1 MQLSGRVMNV
11 RPSGVRKIFDL
22 AAKVKNPINLSIGE
36 PDFDIPD
43 EIKEEGIKWI
53 RAGFN
58 KYTPSGGIPDLRE
71 KVFRYLKG
79 KDIICD
85 DVIITA
91 GATGGLLLSFLVTLD
106 PGDEVI
112 IPDPYFVLYEYQLI
126 LLGAKPVYVD
136 TYPDFSLKEEAF
148 RKALT
153 NKTKAILI
161 NSPNNPTGAVYSRQ
175 ELEMV
180 AKIAREKNLLVF
192 SDDIYDR
199 FIFEESLQNNYLGQ
213 LYENTL
219 TIGGFSKTWAM
230 TGWRLGFV
238 AGSKEII
245 QTMITN
251 QQYVFSSV
259 NSIAQKAALLA
270 LDYNTDGLIAAYKKR
285 RDLIYDGLKDKY
297 EVVKPKGAYY
307 IFPRV
312 PGDDGDVFVE
322 KALEKNLFVIP
333 GSVFSGRKSNVRI
346 SFASSEENV
355 LKGIEILRGMA

>member
-1 MQLSGRVMNV
+1 MQLSERVTNV

-58 KYTPSGGIPDLRE
+58 KYTPSGGIPELRE
-71 KVFRYLKG
+71 KILHSLKG
-79 KDIICD
+79 KGIICD
-85 DVIITA
+85 DVIVTA

-112 IPDPYFVLYEYQLI
+112 IPDPYFVLYEYQLL
-126 LLGAKPVYVD
+126 LLGAIPVLID
-136 TYPDFSLKEEAF
+136 TYPDFSLKEEVLRRAI
-148 RKALT
+148 T
-153 NKTKAILI
+153 EKTKAILV

-180 AKIAREKNLLVF
+180 ARVAREKNLLVLA
-192 SDDIYDR
+192 DDIYDK
-199 FIFEESLQNNYLGQ
+199 FIFEEGLRNNYLGQ
-213 LYENTL
+213 FYDNTL
-219 TIGGFSKTWAM
+219 TISGFSKTWAM

-238 AGSKEII
+238 AGPKEII
-245 QTMITN
+245 QAMITN

-259 NSIAQKAALLA
+259 NSIAQKAGLFA
-270 LDYNTDGLIAAYKKR
+270 LDYNTDPLIETFTKR
-285 RDLIYDGLKDKY
+285 RDLIYEGLKDKY

-312 PGDDGDVFVE
+312 PGDDGDAFVE

-333 GSVFSGRKSNVRI
+333 GSVFSRRKSHVRI

-355 LKGIEILRGMA
+355 LKGIEILRGMV

>member
-1 MQLSGRVMNV
+1 MHLSDRVTNV

-43 EIKEEGIKWI
+43 AIKEEGIKWI

-58 KYTPSGGIPDLRE
+58 KYTPSGGIPDLRAKIHHYLRE
-71 KVFRYLKG
+71 KG
-79 KDIICD
+79 IICD

-91 GATGGLLLSFLVTLD
+91 GATGGILLSFLVTLD
-106 PGDEVI
+106 PDDEVI

-126 LLGAKPVYVD
+126 LLGVKPVFID
-136 TYPDFSLKEEAF
+136 TYPDFTLKEEAL
-148 RKALT
+148 RKAIT
-153 NKTKAILI
+153 EKTRAILI
-161 NSPNNPTGAVYSRQ
+161 NSPNNPTGAVYSKN

-180 AKIAREKNLLVF
+180 ARVAREKNLLIF

-199 FIFEESLQNNYLGQ
+199 FVFEEGLKNIYLGQ
-213 LYENTL
+213 MYENTL

-230 TGWRLGFV
+230 TGWRVGFV
-238 AGSKEII
+238 AGPKEII

-251 QQYVFSSV
+251 QQYVFSSI
-259 NSIAQKAALLA
+259 NSIAQKAGMFA
-270 LDYNTDGLIAAYKKR
+270 LDYNTDELIDAYRKKR
-285 RDLIYDGLKDKY
+285 DLMYEGLKDKY
-297 EVVKPKGAYY
+297 EVVKPRGAYY

-312 PGDDGDVFVE
+312 PGDDGDAFVE
-322 KALEKNLFVIP
+322 RALEKNLFVIP
-333 GSVFSGRKSNVRI
+333 GSVFSRRKSHVRI

-355 LKGIEILRGMA
+355 QKGIEILRSMA

>member
-1 MQLSGRVMNV
+1 MLLAERVTKV

-22 AAKVKNPINLSIGE
+22 AAKIKNPINLSIGE

-58 KYTPSGGIPDLRE
+58 KYTPSGGIPELRE
-71 KVFRYLKG
+71 KIFHHLKG
-79 KDIICD
+79 KGIICD

-91 GATGGLLLSFLVTLD
+91 GATGGILLSFLVTLD

-112 IPDPYFVLYEYQLI
+112 IPDPYFVLYEYQLV
-126 LLGAKPVYVD
+126 LLGAIPVFID
-136 TYPDFSLKEEAF
+136 TYPDFRLREEVIRGAI
-148 RKALT
+148 T
-153 NKTKAILI
+153 EKTKAILI
-161 NSPNNPTGAVYSRQ
+161 NSPNNPTGAVYSKE

-180 AKIAREKNLLVF
+180 ARVAREKDLLILA
-192 SDDIYDR
+192 DDIYDR
-199 FIFEESLQNNYLGQ
+199 FIFEDGLKNNYLGQ
-213 LYENTL
+213 LYDKTL
-219 TIGGFSKTWAM
+219 TISGFSKTWAM

-238 AGSKEII
+238 AGPKEII
-245 QTMITN
+245 QAMVTN

-259 NSIAQKAALLA
+259 NSIAQKAGLLA
-270 LDYNTDGLIAAYKKR
+270 LDYNTDALIETYKKR
-285 RDLIYDGLKDKY
+285 RDLIYEGLKDKY

-312 PGDDGDVFVE
+312 PGDDGDAFVE

-333 GSVFSGRKSNVRI
+333 GSVFSRRKSHVRI

-355 LKGIEILRGMA
+355 LKGIEILRSMV

>member
-1 MQLSGRVMNV
+1 MHLSERVTNV

-58 KYTPSGGIPDLRE
+58 KYTPSGGIPELRE
-71 KVFRYLKG
+71 KIFHRLKEKG
-79 KDIICD
+79 IICD

-91 GATGGLLLSFLVTLD
+91 GATGGILLSFLVTLD

-112 IPDPYFVLYEYQLI
+112 IPDPYFVLYEYQLL
-126 LLGAKPVYVD
+126 LLGAVPVFID
-136 TYPDFSLKEEAF
+136 TYPDFRLREEVIRGAISE
-148 RKALT
+148 
-153 NKTKAILI
+153 KTKAILI
-161 NSPNNPTGAVYSRQ
+161 NSPNNPTGAVYSKE

-180 AKIAREKNLLVF
+180 ARVAREKDLLVLA
-192 SDDIYDR
+192 DDIYDR
-199 FIFEESLQNNYLGQ
+199 FIFEDRLRNNYLGQ
-213 LYENTL
+213 LYDKTL
-219 TIGGFSKTWAM
+219 TISGFSKTWAM

-238 AGSKEII
+238 AGPKEII

-259 NSIAQKAALLA
+259 NSIAQKAGLFA
-270 LDYNTDGLIAAYKKR
+270 LDYNTEALIEIYKKR
-285 RDLIYDGLKDKY
+285 RDLIYEGLKDKY
-297 EVVKPKGAYY
+297 EVAKPMGAYY

-312 PGDDGDVFVE
+312 PGDDGDAFVE

-333 GSVFSGRKSNVRI
+333 GSVFSRRKSHVRI

-355 LKGIEILRGMA
+355 LKGIEILRSMA

>member
-1 MQLSGRVMNV
+1 MHLSGRVTNV

-43 EIKEEGIKWI
+43 AIKEEGIKWI

-71 KVFRYLKG
+71 KILQYLKG
-79 KDIICD
+79 RGIICD

-126 LLGAKPVYVD
+126 LLGSKPVFVD
-136 TYPDFSLKEEAF
+136 TYPDFTLKEEML
-148 RKALT
+148 RKVIT

-161 NSPNNPTGAVYSRQ
+161 NSPNNPTGAVYSKE

-180 AKIAREKNLLVF
+180 AKIAREKNLIVF

-199 FIFEESLQNNYLGQ
+199 FVFEEGWGNTYLGQ
-213 LYENTL
+213 MYENTL

-230 TGWRLGFV
+230 TGWRIGFV
-238 AGSKEII
+238 AGPREII

-251 QQYVFSSV
+251 QQYVFSSI
-259 NSIAQKAALLA
+259 NSIAQKAGLFA
-270 LDYNTDGLIAAYKKR
+270 LDYNTDPLIETFRKR
-285 RDLIYDGLKDKY
+285 RDLIYEGLKDKY
-297 EVVKPKGAYY
+297 EVVKPRGAYY
-307 IFPRV
+307 VFPRV
-312 PGDDGDVFVE
+312 PGDDGDIFVE

-333 GSVFSGRKSNVRI
+333 GSVFSRRKSHVRI

-355 LKGIEILRGMA
+355 LKGIEILRSMA

>member
-1 MQLSGRVMNV
+1 M
-11 RPSGVRKIFDL
+11 
-22 AAKVKNPINLSIGE
+22 
-36 PDFDIPD
+36 
-43 EIKEEGIKWI
+43 
-53 RAGFN
+53 
-58 KYTPSGGIPDLRE
+58 
-71 KVFRYLKG
+71 
-79 KDIICD
+79 
-85 DVIITA
+85 
-91 GATGGLLLSFLVTLD
+91 
-106 PGDEVI
+106 I

-136 TYPDFSLKEEAF
+136 TYPDFSLKEDAL

-161 NSPNNPTGAVYSRQ
+161 NSPNNPTGVVYSRQ

-180 AKIAREKNLLVF
+180 ARVAREKNLFIL

-199 FIFEESLQNNYLGQ
+199 FVFEEGLRNNYLGQ

-238 AGSKEII
+238 AGPKEII
-245 QTMITN
+245 QIMITN

-259 NSIAQKAALLA
+259 NSVAQKAALFA

-285 RDLIYDGLKDKY
+285 RDLIYEGLRDKY
-297 EVVKPKGAYY
+297 EVVQPKGAYY

-312 PGDDGDVFVE
+312 PGDDGMLLWRRRWKRTFLSYPVAYSQE
-322 KALEKNLFVIP
+322 ENLM
-333 GSVFSGRKSNVRI
+333 SVFLLLQARKTS
-346 SFASSEENV
+346 
-355 LKGIEILRGMA
+355 